1 MPEGGLVLAQS
12 SNPRHRLRR
21 VVLAALVA
29 VLAATLFTVPS
40 ATASPPSASGTG
52 SAAVPRLDW
61 GSCAA
66 EGEGL
71 EAFQCATAVVPL
83 DYDRPKGRQITVAL
97 ARLPAADPSRK
108 IGSLFLNPGG
118 PGASGVDFLFGA
130 GPFLYSDEVRARFDL
145 VGFDPRGII
154 RSTPLRCFDSLEEAE
169 AAFFT
174 PFQFPVTRAEERLW
188 IQTDR
193 AVARACAERGGP
205 ILDHMSTANVAR
217 DMDLLRRA
225 VGDAKLTYA
234 GYSYGTY
241 LGSTYANLFPSK
253 VRALVVDGVLDPVAW
268 STGRGDQA
276 RTLPF
281 STRLRSAKGAYETLQ
296 EFLRLCDA
304 GGPNCAFSKGNPQ
317 RRFDRLAKR
326 LLREPVEF
334 VDPASGETILV
345 TYAEL
350 IGATLGVLYD
360 PAGWAE
366 WAVVLQQ
373 LDELTSPRTAAAGLK
388 ALRARLAAA
397 FQQEEY
403 PNFVEGFPGV
413 ACSETHNPSN
423 VGAWSRAGRAQDRQF
438 PYFGRPWTWV
448 SSTCEPW
455 PGWDDDHFDG
465 PWNHTTANPVL
476 VVGNLFD
483 PATPYHGAVTVDRL
497 LPNSRLLTLA
507 GWGHT
512 SLFASACIDANV
524 SAYLLTSRVPP
535 RGTVCQPDVV
545 PFAQPAAAT
554 QAARAAGAPSKA
566 ALIPS
571 PMAQRL
577 LKS

>member
-1 MPEGGLVLAQS
+1 VSAQS
-12 SNPRHRLRR
+12 SNPRHRFRP

-29 VLAATLFTVPS
+29 VLAAALFTVP
-40 ATASPPSASGTG
+40 AAGASPPASGTG
-52 SAAVPRLDW
+52 SAAVPRLHW

-66 EGEGL
+66 EGDGL
-71 EAFQCATAVVPL
+71 EAFQCTTAVVPL
-83 DYDRPKGRQITVAL
+83 DYDKPRGRQITLAL
-97 ARLPAADPSRK
+97 ARLPATDPSHK

-118 PGASGVDFLFGA
+118 PGGSGVDFLFEA

-154 RSTPLRCFDSLEEAE
+154 RSSPLRCYDTLDDAI
-169 AAFFT
+169 ADLA
-174 PFQFPVTRAEERLW
+174 PFQFPVTRQEERVW
-188 IQTDR
+188 IRTDR

-234 GYSYGTY
+234 GVSYGSY
-241 LGSTYANLFPSK
+241 LGTTYANLFPGK

-281 STRLRSAKGAYETLQ
+281 TTRLRSAKGAYETLLQ
-296 EFLRLCDA
+296 FLELCDA
-304 GGPNCAFSKGNPQ
+304 GGPNCAFSAGNPV

-334 VDPASGETILV
+334 VDPESGETILV

-350 IGATLGVLYD
+350 VGATLGVLYD
-360 PAGWAE
+360 PSVWPLWAE
-366 WAVVLQQ
+366 ILQQ
-373 LDELTSPRTAAAGLK
+373 LDELTSPGTAAADLE
-388 ALRARLAAA
+388 ALRARLGVGL
-397 FQQEEY
+397 QQEPY

-413 ACSETHNPSN
+413 ACSETHNPAD
-423 VGAWSRAGRAQDRQF
+423 VGAWSRAARAQDRQF
-438 PYFGRPWTWV
+438 PYFGRPWTWT
-448 SSTCEPW
+448 SSICQPW
-455 PGWDDDHFDG
+455 PGWDDDHYDG

-497 LPNSRLLTLA
+497 LPRSRLLTLA

-512 SLFASACIDANV
+512 SLFASACIDAWV
-524 SAYLLTSRVPP
+524 SRYLLTTRVPP
-535 RGTVCQPDVV
+535 KGTVCQPDVV
-545 PFAQPAAAT
+545 PFAEPSTTAQAAA
-554 QAARAAGAPSKA
+554 APASAKA
-566 ALIPS
+566 ALIP
-571 PMAQRL
+571 PMLRRML
-577 LKS
+577 SD

>member
-1 MPEGGLVLAQS
+1 LAQS
-12 SNPRHRLRR
+12 SNARHRLRR

-40 ATASPPSASGTG
+40 ATASPPPTSGTG

-118 PGASGVDFLFGA
+118 PGGSGVDFLLGA

-234 GYSYGTY
+234 GYSYGSY
-241 LGSTYANLFPSK
+241 LGSTYANLFPTK

-276 RTLPF
+276 STLLLPGQPPAALRPAGQAAAPRPRRVRRPRVRRDDPGHLRRADRDHPRRAVRPG
-281 STRLRSAKGAYETLQ
+281 RLGRVGRGPPAAGRADQ
-296 EFLRLCDA
+296 PQDGRGRPQGPAGPPRGGVPA
-304 GGPNCAFSKGNPQ
+304 GGLPQ
-317 RRFDRLAKR
+317 LRRGVPRGR
-326 LLREPVEF
+326 LLRDPQPVQRRRL
-334 VDPASGETILV
+334 VAGGAGPGPPVPLLRPALD
-345 TYAEL
+345 
-350 IGATLGVLYD
+350 LG
-360 PAGWAE
+360 
-366 WAVVLQQ
+366 QQ
-373 LDELTSPRTAAAGLK
+373 HL
-388 ALRARLAAA
+388 
-397 FQQEEY
+397 
-403 PNFVEGFPGV
+403 
-413 ACSETHNPSN
+413 
-423 VGAWSRAGRAQDRQF
+423 
-438 PYFGRPWTWV
+438 
-448 SSTCEPW
+448 
-455 PGWDDDHFDG
+455 
-465 PWNHTTANPVL
+465 
-476 VVGNLFD
+476 
-483 PATPYHGAVTVDRL
+483 
-497 LPNSRLLTLA
+497 
-507 GWGHT
+507 
-512 SLFASACIDANV
+512 
-524 SAYLLTSRVPP
+524 
-535 RGTVCQPDVV
+535 
-545 PFAQPAAAT
+545 
-554 QAARAAGAPSKA
+554 
-566 ALIPS
+566 
-571 PMAQRL
+571 
-577 LKS
+577 

>member
-1 MPEGGLVLAQS
+1 LAQS
-12 SNPRHRLRR
+12 SNPRHCFRR

-29 VLAATLFTVPS
+29 VLAATIYAVPS
-40 ATASPPSASGTG
+40 SAGTTTAPSPSGTG
-52 SAAVPRLDW
+52 SAAVPRLNW

-66 EGEGL
+66 EGKDL
-71 EAFQCATAVVPL
+71 EAFQCTTAVVPL
-83 DYDRPKGRQITVAL
+83 DYDKPKGKQITLAL
-97 ARLPAADPSRK
+97 ARLPASDPGRR

-118 PGASGVDFLFGA
+118 PGGSGVDVVLQA
-130 GPFLYSDEVRARFDL
+130 GPFLFSDEVRARFDL

-169 AAFFT
+169 AVFA
-174 PFQFPVTRAEERLW
+174 PFQFPVTRAEERIW
-188 IQTDR
+188 IQSDR
-193 AVARACAERGGP
+193 ALARACAERGGP

-234 GYSYGTY
+234 GYSYGSY
-241 LGSTYANLFPSK
+241 LGSTYANLFPTR
-253 VRALVVDGVLDPVAW
+253 VRALVVDGVLNPVAW

-296 EFLRLCDA
+296 EFLRLCDV
-304 GGPNCAFSKGNPQ
+304 GGPNCAFSQGNPQ

-334 VDPASGETILV
+334 TDPESGEVILV

-350 IGATLGVLYD
+350 IGTTLGVLYD
-360 PAGWAE
+360 PSIWPLWAE
-366 WAVVLQQ
+366 ILQQ
-373 LDELTSPRTAAAGLK
+373 LDELTSPASAAGDLQ
-388 ALRARLAAA
+388 ALRARLGAR
-397 FQQEEY
+397 FQQEDY

-423 VGAWSRAGRAQDRQF
+423 VAAWSRAARAQDRQF
-438 PYFGRPWTWV
+438 PYFGRPWTWI
-448 SSTCEPW
+448 SSICQPW

-465 PWNHTTANPVL
+465 PWTHTTANPVL

-512 SLFASACIDANV
+512 SLFASACIDAHV
-524 SAYLLTSRVPP
+524 STYLLTSRVPP
-535 RGTVCQPDVV
+535 KGTVCQPDVV
-545 PFAQPAAAT
+545 PFAEPAAAQT
-554 QAARAAGAPSKA
+554 AQAGGASKA
-566 ALIPS
+566 TLIP
-571 PMAQRL
+571 PMLRRL
-577 LKS
+577 LTD

>member
-1 MPEGGLVLAQS
+1 MAQS
-12 SNPRHRLRR
+12 SNPRHRFRR

-29 VLAATLFTVPS
+29 VLAATIYAVPS
-40 ATASPPSASGTG
+40 SAGAATTAPSASGTG
-52 SAAVPRLDW
+52 SAAVPKLHW

-71 EAFQCATAVVPL
+71 GAFQCATAMVPL
-83 DYDRPKGRQITVAL
+83 DYDKPKGRQITLAL
-97 ARLPAADPSRK
+97 ARLPASDPSHK

-118 PGASGVDFLFGA
+118 PGGSGVDFLFGA

-154 RSTPLRCFDSLEEAE
+154 RSTPLRCYDTFDEAI
-169 AAFFT
+169 ADLAPM
-174 PFQFPVTRAEERLW
+174 PFPYTREEERVW
-188 IQTDR
+188 IRSDR
-193 AVARACAERGGP
+193 AVARACAEHAGP

-241 LGSTYANLFPSK
+241 LGSTYANLFPTK

-281 STRLRSAKGAYETLQ
+281 SNRLRSAKGAYATLQ

-304 GGPNCAFSKGNPQ
+304 GGPNCAFSQGDPK

-334 VDPASGETILV
+334 TDPETGEVILA
-345 TYAEL
+345 TYNEL
-350 IGATLGVLYD
+350 IGATLSVLYD
-360 PAGWAE
+360 PAVWPLWAE
-366 WAVVLQQ
+366 ILQQ
-373 LDELTSPRTAAAGLK
+373 LDELSSPASAAADLR
-388 ALRARLAAA
+388 ALRARLGVA
-397 FQQEEY
+397 FQQEDY

-413 ACSETHNPSN
+413 ACSETHNPAN
-423 VGAWSRAGRAQDRQF
+423 VGAWARAARAQDRQF
-438 PYFGRPWTWV
+438 PYFGRPWTWT
-448 SSTCEPW
+448 SSICQPW
-455 PGWDDDHFDG
+455 PGRDHDQFDG

-512 SLFASACIDANV
+512 SLFASACIDAHV
-524 SAYLLTSRVPP
+524 STYLLTTRVPP
-535 RGTVCQPDVV
+535 KGTVCQPDVV
-545 PFAQPAAAT
+545 PFAEPAAAQT
-554 QAARAAGAPSKA
+554 LRAGGASKA
-566 ALIPS
+566 ALIP
-571 PMAQRL
+571 PMLRRML
-577 LKS
+577 TG

>member
-1 MPEGGLVLAQS
+1 MAQS
-12 SNPRHRLRR
+12 SNARHRLRR
-21 VVLAALVA
+21 TVLAALVA

-40 ATASPPSASGTG
+40 ATASPPPASGTG
-52 SAAVPRLDW
+52 SAAVPQLDW
-61 GSCAA
+61 GSCAP

-83 DYDRPKGRQITVAL
+83 DYDRPRGRQITLAL

-118 PGASGVDFLFGA
+118 PGGSGVDFLFGA

-154 RSTPLRCFDSLEEAE
+154 RSTPLRCFDTFEEAE
-169 AAFFT
+169 AT
-174 PFQFPVTRAEERLW
+174 LPPFQFPYTRAEERTW
-188 IQTDR
+188 IQSDR
-193 AVARACAERGGP
+193 ALARACAEHAGP

-234 GYSYGTY
+234 GYSYGSY
-241 LGSTYANLFPSK
+241 LGSTYANLFPGK

-304 GGPNCAFSKGNPQ
+304 GGPNCAFSQGNPR
-317 RRFDRLAKR
+317 RRFDRLARR
-326 LLREPVEF
+326 LLREPAEF
-334 VDPASGETILV
+334 TDPITGETFVV
-345 TYAEL
+345 TYNEL

-360 PAGWAE
+360 PAGWSE
-366 WAVVLQQ
+366 WAVVLQA
-373 LDELTSPRTAAAGLK
+373 LDEQTRPAAAAAALRS
-388 ALRARLAAA
+388 LRARLGAT

-423 VGAWSRAGRAQDRQF
+423 VGAWARAARAQDRQY
-438 PYFGRPWTWV
+438 PYFGRPWTWFT
-448 SSTCEPW
+448 SACEPW
-455 PGWDDDHFDG
+455 PGWDEDHFDG
-465 PWNHTTANPVL
+465 PWNHSTANPVL
-476 VVGNLFD
+476 VIGNRFD

-497 LPNSRLLTLA
+497 LPRSRLLTLD

-512 SLFASACIDANV
+512 SLFASACVDGYV
-524 SAYLLTSRVPP
+524 STYLLTSRVPP
-535 RGTVCQPDVV
+535 KGTVCAPDVV
-545 PFAQPAAAT
+545 PFAQPATT
-554 QAARAAGAPSKA
+554 QSARAAGAPSKA

-571 PMAQRL
+571 PMVQRL

>member
-1 MPEGGLVLAQS
+1 LAQS

-21 VVLAALVA
+21 VTLAALVA
-29 VLAATLFTVPS
+29 VVAATLFTVPPAV
-40 ATASPPSASGTG
+40 ATGPSSSGTG
-52 SAAVPRLDW
+52 GAAVPRLHW
-61 GSCAA
+61 GSC
-66 EGEGL
+66 GEGF
-71 EAFQCATAVVPL
+71 EAFQCTTAVVPL
-83 DYDRPKGRQITVAL
+83 DYDRPKGKQITLAL
-97 ARLPAADPSRK
+97 ARLPASDPSHR

-118 PGASGVDFLFGA
+118 PGGSGVDFLLGA

-154 RSTPLRCFDSLEEAE
+154 RSTPLRCYDTFDEAL
-169 AAFFT
+169 ADLA
-174 PFQFPVTRAEERLW
+174 PMAFPVTREEERVW
-188 IQTDR
+188 IRSDR
-193 AVARACAERGGP
+193 AVARACAEHGGP

-217 DMDLLRRA
+217 DLDLLRRA

-234 GYSYGTY
+234 GYSYGSY
-241 LGSTYANLFPSK
+241 LGSTYANLFPGK

-281 STRLRSAKGAYETLQ
+281 STRLRSAKGAYATLQ

-304 GGPNCAFSKGNPQ
+304 GGPNCAFSAGDPK
-317 RRFDRLAKR
+317 RRFDRLARR

-334 VDPASGETILV
+334 VDPESGETILV

-360 PAGWAE
+360 PSVWPLWAE
-366 WAVVLQQ
+366 ILQQ
-373 LDELTSPRTAAAGLK
+373 LDELTSPATAAADLK
-388 ALRARLAAA
+388 ALRARLGAGL
-397 FQQEEY
+397 QQEDY

-413 ACSETHNPSN
+413 ACSETHNPAD
-423 VGAWSRAGRAQDRQF
+423 VGAWSRAARAQDRQF
-438 PYFGRPWTWV
+438 PYFGRPWTWA
-448 SSTCEPW
+448 SSICQPW

-476 VVGNLFD
+476 VVGNRFD

-497 LPNSRLLTLA
+497 LPRSRLLTLA

-512 SLFASACIDANV
+512 SLFVSSCVDAWV
-524 SAYLLTSRVPP
+524 SRYLLTTRVPP
-535 RGTVCQPDVV
+535 AGTVCRPDVV
-545 PFAQPAAAT
+545 PFAEPAASAE
-554 QAARAAGAPSKA
+554 ARATAPASAKA
-566 ALIPS
+566 ALIP
-571 PMAQRL
+571 PMLRRML
-577 LKS
+577 TD